1 MDLRQSVGNSFEDL
15 IYIEIRHAREWLEQ
29 RGHVS
34 RARVVRWEKWQ
45 HTDMLMGVMG
55 RKGKVVVQ
63 RQGSITTVISSS
75 RKKGLGLTKT
85 GLMRTRTHTFLNQFV
100 LQSEYIFKLIFLVM
114 DSTFWNG
121 KLHLNGFIRTVRKQN
136 TWIQV
141 HIALLDMVLERC
153 WSPFLILYIFS
164 KLEVK
169 SLVQGEH

>member
-1 MDLRQSVGNSFEDL
+1 M
-15 IYIEIRHAREWLEQ
+15 
-29 RGHVS
+29 S

-85 GLMRTRTHTFLNQFV
+85 GLMRTLTHTFLNQFV

-114 DSTFWNG
+114 DSTF
-121 KLHLNGFIRTVRKQN
+121 
-136 TWIQV
+136 
-141 HIALLDMVLERC
+141 
-153 WSPFLILYIFS
+153 
-164 KLEVK
+164 
-169 SLVQGEH
+169 